1 MHKGEKDML
10 TPGGRIVFGIITSA
24 TTLFLSVYFLDK
36 SINEKD
42 PKKGFKYL
50 MLFVGCVLSFI
61 FSINVI

>member
-1 MHKGEKDML
+1 MF
-10 TPGGRIVFGIITSA
+10 TPGGKIVFGIITSA
-24 TTLFLSVYFLDK
+24 TSLFLSCYFIDK

-42 PKKGFKYL
+42 PKKSFKYL

>member
-1 MHKGEKDML
+1 ML
-10 TPGGRIVFGIITSA
+10 TPGGKIVFGIITSA